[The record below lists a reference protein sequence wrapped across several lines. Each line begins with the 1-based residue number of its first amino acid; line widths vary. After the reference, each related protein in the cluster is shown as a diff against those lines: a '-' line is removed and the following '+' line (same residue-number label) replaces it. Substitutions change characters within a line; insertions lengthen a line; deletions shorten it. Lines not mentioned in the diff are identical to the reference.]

1 MLKIILVILVMFFS
15 IVSFGSTRYVT
26 PNMVVQNSELYCLNS
41 DKILIYS
48 VGDIVDG
55 DFAQGCSY
63 NRDSVEERLQQI
75 NEYSNSF
82 AGKFYNF
89 IKNIFFIFFMCAFI
103 FCILFLFFIIKS
115 IVKD

>member
-1 MLKIILVILVMFFS
+1 MLKIILFMFFS
-15 IVSFGSTRYVT
+15 IVCFGATRYVT

-41 DKILIYS
+41 NKILVYS

-63 NRDSVEERLQQI
+63 NRDSVEDRLQRI

-82 AGKFYNF
+82 AGKFHNF
-89 IKNIFFIFFMCAFI
+89 IKNIFFIFLMCALIFFI
-103 FCILFLFFIIKS
+103 LCLFFTIKS
-115 IVKD
+115 IIRD